1 MHQGVVHPE
10 TTEDDVDDG
19 GGEVVKEKI
28 KEDDVVSVK
37 VRIESLHECQESDY
51 FNNI

>member
-10 TTEDDVDDG
+10 TTEDDADDG
-19 GGEVVKEKI
+19 GEVLKEKI

-51 FNNI
+51 FYNI

>member
-10 TTEDDVDDG
+10 TTEDDADD

-37 VRIESLHECQESDY
+37 VRIESLHEYQESDY
-51 FNNI
+51 FYNI